1 MKSNEDDWVPSENSK
16 LKHLCSKNSVQRESE
31 FSDSFC
37 FCAFDLW
44 NLKLT
49 KDELQKS
56 CNNKWMSLL
65 CVCVYKMLSNCLDYN
80 ENIMIIRHL
89 FRRVF
94 RLYHLL

>member
-1 MKSNEDDWVPSENSK
+1 MKSNEDDGVPSENSK
-16 LKHLCSKNSVQRESE
+16 LKHLCSKNPVQRESE

-44 NLKLT
+44 NLKVT

-56 CNNKWMSLL
+56 WNNKRMSLL
-65 CVCVYKMLSNCLDYN
+65 CACLCLKYCLDYN